1 MIPTVVGGGAPNFC
15 LQHTHKRDGGQWE
28 TYLFRTDFANQ
39 QEYYIFP
46 LQFLRLWGLA
56 SPSVFLL
63 QFTPCHRCA
72 SGHSL
77 HDSPSIKTAEKR
89 VQQHVVQQ
97 QQQQQAAAAAAAA
110 AQRALIQSMYI
121 YIYTSTAAAL
131 AHAL

>member
-1 MIPTVVGGGAPNFC
+1 MGDIPFSNRFC
-15 LQHTHKRDGGQWE
+15 
-28 TYLFRTDFANQ
+28 YQ
-39 QEYYIFP
+39 QEYTIFL
-46 LQFLRLWGLA
+46 LQFLLLGGLA
-56 SPSVFLL
+56 SPTVFLL
-63 QFTPCHRCA
+63 QFTPCHRCT

-77 HDSPSIKTAEKR
+77 HDSPSIKTAEMG